1 MDDPEAKP
9 RRSVNGQKL
18 TRRQMLKAVGATIIG
33 GGSVAVF
40 NKSVTA
46 EPESEEVPF
55 VTGTLIRSEPPDLLH
70 LSSLDPNQPA
80 SQTTIVKVP
89 DTATVSRGLQG
100 IVSDTRTFMPGDKVV
115 VEGEWRDGIFMAT
128 TLMSLYYSIE
138 GKIIERKQERLETTA
153 GAILLTP
160 DTEPAAAAGYEA
172 EPLDEL
178 AVGDEI
184 AALAWIDPTNNTYVA
199 TKVGTRE

>member
-9 RRSVNGQKL
+9 QHLVNGQKL

-33 GGSVAVF
+33 GGAAVF
-40 NKSVTA
+40 SKSVTA
-46 EPESEEVPF
+46 EVDSEEVPF

-153 GAILLTP
+153 GVILLTP

-172 EPLDEL
+172 EPLAEL

-184 AALAWIDPTNNTYVA
+184 TALAWIDPTNNTYVA